1 MSNDINTA
9 SSSYIDS
16 LRWPTKQEADEKA
29 GEKSN
34 DKLTQEDFFSLLTQ
48 QLSFQDP
55 SKPADNDQMI
65 AQMTNFTM
73 AEGISNLNSKF
84 ESLAASMTS
93 NSALQASTLVG
104 KKALIESD
112 TLELSSSD
120 EDVSGMI
127 AVEAPVRDLS
137 LSITDASGRLVR
149 VIELGDKPAG
159 GLRFDWDGKDEDGE
173 NLPPGEYSIKAE
185 GRMGEEF
192 VSLPMATYK
201 NIDSVNING
210 ANGIIINTKE
220 GAVKLSDVA
229 EIAQ

>member
-16 LRWPTKQEADEKA
+16 LRWQTKQEAGEKA
-29 GEKSN
+29 GEKSS
-34 DKLTQEDFFSLLTQ
+34 DTLTQEDFFSLLTQ

-112 TLELSSSD
+112 TLELSSG
-120 EDVSGMI
+120 EVSGMI
-127 AVEAPVRDLS
+127 AVEGPVKDLR
-137 LSITDASGRLVR
+137 LSITDASGQLVR
-149 VIELGDKPAG
+149 VIEIGDKPAG
-159 GLRFDWDGKDEDGE
+159 GLRFNWDGKNEDGE
-173 NLPPGEYSIKAE
+173 SLPPGEYSIKAE
-185 GRMGEEF
+185 GNMGEEF
-192 VSLPMATYK
+192 TSLPMASYK

-229 EIAQ
+229 EIA